1 MRWKTGLAV
10 ALLVPVLSG
19 PAGAAGEDSG
29 TGDDNG
35 VGKELGEL
43 AREIEKETRRQG
55 RYLGE
60 KLGEWAEEGGS
71 WAEDRAL
78 QARVKTTLSGV
89 LGAASITA
97 VDVDVTEGVVTLR
110 GELAD
115 WEQVAR
121 AVRAVEQIDG
131 VRRVISELTAP
142 GSV

>member
-1 MRWKTGLAV
+1 MRWKHGLAM
-10 ALLVPVLSG
+10 ALLVPLLAG
-19 PAGAAGEDSG
+19 PAGAAGEGADNEA
-29 TGDDNG
+29 DDG
-35 VGKELGEL
+35 IGKELGEL
-43 AREIEKETRRQG
+43 AREIEEQTRRQG

-60 KLGEWAEEGGS
+60 KLGEWTEEGGS

-89 LGAASITA
+89 LGAASLTA

-110 GELAD
+110 GELTD

-131 VRRVISELTAP
+131 VRRVVSELTAP